1 MARIRYR
8 WTMTTILVLFLG
20 ASVLN
25 IFLYSARVPQEVH
38 RFVPRPSAAR
48 SVRSVRRTSGHVQDQ
63 NTS

>member
-25 IFLYSARVPQEVH
+25 IFLYSARLPQEVH
-38 RFVPRPSAAR
+38 RFVPRPSAAF
-48 SVRSVRRTSGHVQDQ
+48 VRSVRRINAHMHDQ